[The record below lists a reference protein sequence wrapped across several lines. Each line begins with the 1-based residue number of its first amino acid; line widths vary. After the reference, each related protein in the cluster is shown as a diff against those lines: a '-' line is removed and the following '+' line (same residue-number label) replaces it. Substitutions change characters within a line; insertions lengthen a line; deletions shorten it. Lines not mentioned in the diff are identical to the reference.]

1 MYTVQYSIWM
11 LNCSIKKISKKLV
24 HFFFTDPCFYEFQ
37 SGKKHTAPPY
47 NPDRQ
52 PWFSHLL
59 WCYLYSIKYYL
70 VPTVRQ
76 FVWGEID
83 RCEICVL
90 RSCWDNTSSTDF
102 YSDQGGLKVQS
113 HEISIATKGGVKGAV
128 SRIFLYRLMT
138 LRRHYVPVCLHN
150 DHAARSKISLKTIP
164 ECL

>member
-1 MYTVQYSIWM
+1 MNPNPVQNIR
-11 LNCSIKKISKKLV
+11 L
-24 HFFFTDPCFYEFQ
+24 HP
-37 SGKKHTAPPY
+37 

-59 WCYLYSIKYYL
+59 WFSLYSIKYYL

-113 HEISIATKGGVKGAV
+113 HEISIATKGGLKVQ
-128 SRIFLYRLMT
+128 SHEFLYRLMT

-164 ECL
+164 ECLKYRITKKLRTVDIELLE